1 LIPPENGCGLYLQ
14 PAGKR
19 FELYLEHAGTRAQA
33 VLVYPE
39 GQPAGRE
46 IMNGKENPIELL
58 VICAVMLVLSI
69 LGVAGGL
76 SPRLFGSLDG
86 LLIVA
91 ICLMTALIFAI
102 LLFILAKE
110 RGWIGKRHSDG
121 GATPPPSPA
130 K

>member
-1 LIPPENGCGLYLQ
+1 MVRTVL
-14 PAGKR
+14 AARRKKV
-19 FELYLEHAGTRAQA
+19 RAPLGACPKKMRA
-33 VLVYPE
+33 VRVFPE
-39 GQPAGRE
+39 GQSAGRE
-46 IMNGKENPIELL
+46 SMNGQENPIELL

-69 LGVAGGL
+69 LGVVGGL

-102 LLFILAKE
+102 LLFVLAKE
-110 RGWIGKRHSDG
+110 RGWIGKRRPDG
-121 GATPPPSPA
+121 GATPPPRPA